1 MKHSILKRVVPI
13 IIVLLGIVMATIGGA
28 AAQDDSL
35 TFAMVSHGGVG
46 NPFWIVVIK
55 GMEDACALLEAECQ
69 WLADPV
75 DNVNDMAGYW
85 DDALALNPDG
95 IGTTSPN
102 PDVIRGG
109 VETAAEQG
117 IPVIIFNTADPNV
130 GTDEALPALFY
141 IGASEFSGGQ
151 NNARR
156 ILAEAA
162 ADGVTIAGVVCP
174 IQEVG
179 HSGLEARC
187 AGVESVMDE
196 EGIPVER
203 LTITND
209 VPASA
214 GTIQDFFAA
223 NPTFNAITLLGPNP
237 SSSWNLARSE
247 MGVPAR
253 GEEGYVYATT
263 HDTSQEIYEMI
274 QGDGLLQA
282 IDQQPYLQG
291 FETIMWLY
299 LNSQFELAPGGDIFT
314 GPGVIDQSNVD
325 AIIELTAAGYR

>member
-1 MKHSILKRVVPI
+1 MLRRLIP
-13 IIVLLGIVMATIGGA
+13 VLVLILGIMIASYGFVG
-28 AAQDDSL
+28 AQDDQL

-55 GMEDACALLEAECQ
+55 GMEDACALLSANCQ
-69 WLADPV
+69 WLSDPV

-109 VETAAEQG
+109 VETAAAAG
-117 IPVIIFNTADPNV
+117 IPIIIFNTADPNA
-130 GTDEALPALFY
+130 GTDQALPGVLFY
-141 IGASEFSGGQ
+141 IGASEFSGGRS
-151 NNARR
+151 NALR
-156 ILAEAA
+156 ILSEAA
-162 ADGVTIAGVVCP
+162 ADGVEITGVVCP

-187 AGVESVMDE
+187 SGVESVMDE
-196 EGIPVER
+196 AGIPVQR

-209 VPASA
+209 VTASA

-223 NPTFNAITLLGPNP
+223 NPTVNAITLLGPNP
-237 SSSWNLARSE
+237 SSSWNLARQE
-247 MGVPAR
+247 MGTPGR
-253 GEEGYVYATT
+253 GEAGHIYATT

-274 QGDGLLQA
+274 QQGWLVQA
-282 IDQQPYLQG
+282 VDQQPYVQG
-291 FETIMWLY
+291 FETIIWLY

-314 GPGVIDQSNVD
+314 GPGIIDQSNVE
-325 AIIELTAAGYR
+325 AIIELTAQGYR

>member
-1 MKHSILKRVVPI
+1 MKLALLKRVLPVLV
-13 IIVLLGIVMATIGGA
+13 IVLGIVVASIGGA
-28 AAQDDSL
+28 AAQDDKL

-55 GMEDACALLEAECQ
+55 GMEDACALLDADCQ
-69 WLADPV
+69 WLSDPV

-102 PDVIRGG
+102 PDVIRDG
-109 VETAAEQG
+109 VSRALEQG
-117 IPVIIFNTADPNV
+117 LPVIIFNTADPNA
-130 GTDEALPALFY
+130 GTDQALGALFY
-141 IGASEFSGGQ
+141 IGASEFAGGRS
-151 NNARR
+151 NANR

-162 ADGVTIAGVVCP
+162 ADGVEITGVVCP

-196 EGIPVER
+196 AGVPVQR

-214 GTIQDFFAA
+214 GTIADFFAA
-223 NPTFNAITLLGPNP
+223 NPDTNAITLLGPNP
-237 SSSWNLARSE
+237 SSSWNLARTE

-253 GEEGYVYATT
+253 GEAGFVYATT
-263 HDTSQEIYEMI
+263 HDTSQEIYDMI
-274 QGDGLLQA
+274 KSDALVQA
-282 IDQQPYLQG
+282 VDQQPYLQG

-299 LNSQFELAPGGDIFT
+299 LNSQYKLAPGGDIFT
-314 GPGVIDQSNVD
+314 GPGVIDKTNVD